1 MFSISPHSLLKNKM
15 TLWKTVSAVKEAGA
29 DGYEPQQ
36 RRQARSSPRES
47 DFIKHFPEEGM
58 FELEL
63 GR

>member
-1 MFSISPHSLLKNKM
+1 MS
-15 TLWKTVSAVKEAGA
+15 WKTGSAVKQAGA
-29 DGYEPQQ
+29 NGYEPPQ

-47 DFIKHFPEEGM
+47 DFIKYFPEEGM

>member
-1 MFSISPHSLLKNKM
+1 M